1 MRTIRVTGK
10 GQIKVRPDTTR
21 IIMSLEGLYKDY
33 NETLRLS
40 SQDTETLKDILSG
53 FGFEKSDLKTLNF
66 SVDTEYES
74 YKDRDGSYK
83 QRFTGYRYRHMLKVE
98 FDSDNERLGKILYA
112 LANGNVRPEF
122 RISYTVK
129 DPEATKNT
137 LLGKAVKDAREKAS
151 VLTEAAG
158 IGLKD
163 IQSIDYSWGEID
175 FEYRPMDGGILAE
188 RCMAEPTAAYS
199 LDIEPDNI
207 EVSDTV
213 TVVWEIC

>member
-53 FGFEKSDLKTLNF
+53 FGFERSDLKTLNF

-112 LANGNVRPEF
+112 LANGKVRPEF

-199 LDIEPDNI
+199 LDIEPDDI

-213 TVVWEIC
+213 TVVWEIG